1 MARFA
6 GVNAPPRVRRLLA
19 TLHALAAQTL
29 GNPLKLTIVE
39 LERELFRE
47 AERAPNSQIQADIF
61 AQTRRL
67 HEVNSQFAPR
77 FLDAL
82 GTALAGLREPRVR
95 HLPTAS
101 APVLATTLTL
111 VTDTDI
117 DRDIVLADITRREAQ
132 RSASSLQLL
141 GQRFAVLA
149 AGPEFDVE
157 DLPFG
162 PYVMCRITRDLGE
175 QFALGLETQLALFRV
190 FDRQLIERLGELL
203 ERANIL
209 LAHEGILPGL
219 VYTPYLARSA
229 TTRRIVTGPGAD
241 RASTTAPPREPGSI
255 GRPLTGWSGSASA
268 SSWAQMTSEAMG
280 ALPAAAEPTGVA
292 APATAPEPGA
302 AAADMNAPALSAL
315 HHLLDAAR
323 HAQGGTVGA
332 GAGPAAGPNTGTNT
346 SAGAG
351 AGQSGGMGGTGVAQ
365 AAPAGAATGTG
376 APGTAAAAS
385 GNASAGATAPDSGGA
400 DPAKS
405 DAPGAGEPPAPVAI
419 SSSNL
424 HATLAKLQAQSAS
437 LGTIRRSMADLHN
450 ALLAQMRADHG
461 PQAALTVK
469 DNDTFDLLNM
479 LYGQIQREVRPDAAA
494 VDLLT
499 RLQVPVARAA
509 LSDPAFFVRDQHPA
523 RELLNAVA
531 EAGANWL
538 GEDDVD
544 PQLVQKLDRAVD
556 KVVADYEGDAAVFE
570 AANEDIQ
577 QHFRALAHKAELA
590 ERRHVEAARGKER
603 LESAKQQAGA
613 SIEQL
618 CVQTEPPRFVQSL
631 LKQAWSD
638 VLTLTLLRNG
648 EGSEQWQLREQE
660 TARIAEVTCQPPG
673 SAESDVELGQQVEA
687 ALLQVGYHQDE
698 AAAISRRLSTPG
710 GEDDSSSRTE
720 LTARIRA
727 RTRLG
732 DQSEGGETRRAAPL
746 ARTPAEEDW
755 YRQLRTLPFGT
766 WFEFT
771 TNQQGDLRRQ
781 RLSWYSLITDNALFV
796 NPRGQKVGE
805 HSLDALARLMAH
817 GQARLVTEDKSRL
830 IDRAWQATL
839 RTLRSLAGNS
849 TPAEAAP

>member
-1 MARFA
+1 MRHVPTPAA
-6 GVNAPPRVRRLLA
+6 S
-19 TLHALAAQTL
+19 TL
-29 GNPLKLTIVE
+29 
-39 LERELFRE
+39 
-47 AERAPNSQIQADIF
+47 
-61 AQTRRL
+61 
-67 HEVNSQFAPR
+67 
-77 FLDAL
+77 
-82 GTALAGLREPRVR
+82 
-95 HLPTAS
+95 TAS
-101 APVLATTLTL
+101 TLTL
-111 VTDTDI
+111 VADTDI
-117 DRDIVLADITRREAQ
+117 DRDIVLVEIIRREAQ
-132 RSASSLQLL
+132 RSASALQLL

-162 PYVMCRITRDLGE
+162 PHVLCRIVRELGE
-175 QFALGLETQLALFRV
+175 RFELGLETQLALYRV
-190 FDRQLIERLGELL
+190 FDRQLIDRLGELL

-209 LAHEGILPGL
+209 LGHEGVLPGL

-229 TTRRIVTGPGAD
+229 TTRRIVTGAERSGPA
-241 RASTTAPPREPGSI
+241 REG
-255 GRPLTGWSGSASA
+255 GKVNRPLTGWSGSASNSA
-268 SSWAQMTSEAMG
+268 WAAMTSEAMG
-280 ALPAAAEPTGVA
+280 DLPASLRSGPPVPAGAESNAPVSAAGA
-292 APATAPEPGA
+292 APQ
-302 AAADMNAPALSAL
+302 DLSAPAMSAL
-315 HHLLDAAR
+315 HQLLDAAR
-323 HAQGGTVGA
+323 QASATGLA
-332 GAGPAAGPNTGTNT
+332 GATG
-346 SAGAG
+346 SAG
-351 AGQSGGMGGTGVAQ
+351 
-365 AAPAGAATGTG
+365 
-376 APGTAAAAS
+376 GTAASSGAAACGAVESPGVPTAAS
-385 GNASAGATAPDSGGA
+385 PASSAGP
-400 DPAKS
+400 
-405 DAPGAGEPPAPVAI
+405 PVAVA
-419 SSSNL
+419 SESV
-424 HATLAKLQAQSAS
+424 HATLAKLQAQSA
-437 LGTIRRSMADLHN
+437 GTGTARRSMADLHN

-461 PQAALTVK
+461 AQAALTVK
-469 DNDTFDLLNM
+469 DSDTFDLLDM
-479 LYGQIQREVRPDAAA
+479 LYGQIQREVRPDAVAA
-494 VDLLT
+494 DLLA

-544 PQLVQKLDRAVD
+544 PQLVQKLGRAVD
-556 KVVADYEGDAAVFE
+556 QVVDDYQGDAAVFE

-618 CVQTEPPRFVQSL
+618 CAQSEPPRFVQSL

-638 VLTLTLLRNG
+638 VLTLTLLRHG
-648 EGSEQWQLREQE
+648 EGSEQWQQREQE

-673 SAESDVELGQQVEA
+673 TAPSDADLGGQVEA

-698 AAAISRRLSTPG
+698 AAAIARRLSSPG
-710 GEDDSSSRTE
+710 GEDEGSSRTE

-732 DQSEGGETRRAAPL
+732 EQGEGHEPRKVAPL
-746 ARTPAEEDW
+746 ARSLAEEDC

-781 RLSWYSLITDNALFV
+781 RLSWYSLLTDNALFV

-817 GQARLVTEDKSRL
+817 GQVRIVNEDKSRL

-839 RTLRSLAGNS
+839 RTLRSLAGPG
-849 TPAEAAP
+849 PAAETAP

>member
-1 MARFA
+1 MSASAPSSPQTDPARFA
-6 GVNAPPRVRRLLA
+6 HVAAPPRVRRLLA
-19 TLHALAAQTL
+19 SLHALAAQTL
-29 GNPLKLTIVE
+29 ATPLKLTIVE
-39 LERELFRE
+39 LERELFRD
-47 AERAPNSQIQADIF
+47 AERARNSQIQADIY

-67 HEVNSQFAPR
+67 HEVNAQFAPL
-77 FLDAL
+77 FLEAL
-82 GTALAGLREPRVR
+82 GHALAQLREPRVR
-95 HLPTAS
+95 HVPTPAASTLTAS
-101 APVLATTLTL
+101 TLTL
-111 VTDTDI
+111 VADTDI
-117 DRDIVLADITRREAQ
+117 DRDIVLVEIIRREAQ
-132 RSASSLQLL
+132 RSASALQLL

-162 PYVMCRITRDLGE
+162 PHVLCRIVRELGE
-175 QFALGLETQLALFRV
+175 RFELGLETQLALYRV
-190 FDRQLIERLGELL
+190 FDRQLIDRLGELL

-209 LAHEGILPGL
+209 LGHEGILPGL

-229 TTRRIVTGPGAD
+229 TTRRIVTGPERSGPA
-241 RASTTAPPREPGSI
+241 REG
-255 GRPLTGWSGSASA
+255 GKVNRPLTGWSGSARNSG
-268 SSWAQMTSEAMG
+268 WAAMTSEAMG
-280 ALPAAAEPTGVA
+280 DLPASLRPGPPS
-292 APATAPEPGA
+292 PATGAGSASASASA
-302 AAADMNAPALSAL
+302 AAAAPQDLSAPAMSAL
-315 HHLLDAAR
+315 HQLLDAAR
-323 HAQGGTVGA
+323 HASANGLAGTAGSAADEAVG
-332 GAGPAAGPNTGTNT
+332 
-346 SAGAG
+346 
-351 AGQSGGMGGTGVAQ
+351 
-365 AAPAGAATGTG
+365 GAATAGSTV
-376 APGTAAAAS
+376 ASPGVPAAATP
-385 GNASAGATAPDSGGA
+385 GPSAGP
-400 DPAKS
+400 
-405 DAPGAGEPPAPVAI
+405 PVAVA
-419 SSSNL
+419 SESV
-424 HATLAKLQAQSAS
+424 HATLAKLQTQSA
-437 LGTIRRSMADLHN
+437 GTGSARRSMADLHN

-461 PQAALTVK
+461 AQAALTVK
-469 DNDTFDLLNM
+469 DSDTFDLLDM
-479 LYGQIQREVRPDAAA
+479 LYGQIQREVRPDAVAA
-494 VDLLT
+494 DLLA

-544 PQLVQKLDRAVD
+544 PQLVQKLGRAVD
-556 KVVADYEGDAAVFE
+556 QVVDDYQGDAAVFE

-618 CVQTEPPRFVQSL
+618 CAQSEPPRFVQSL

-638 VLTLTLLRNG
+638 VLTLTLLRHG
-648 EGSEQWQLREQE
+648 EDSEQWQQREQE
-660 TARIAEVTCQPPG
+660 TTRIAEVTCLPPG
-673 SAESDVELGQQVEA
+673 TAPSDADLGGQVEA

-698 AAAISRRLSTPG
+698 AAAIARRLSSPG
-710 GEDDSSSRTE
+710 GEDEGSSRTE

-732 DQSEGGETRRAAPL
+732 EQGEGHEPRKVAPL
-746 ARTPAEEDW
+746 ARNVAEEDC

-781 RLSWYSLITDNALFV
+781 RLSWYSLLTDNALFV

-817 GQARLVTEDKSRL
+817 GQVRIVSEDKSRL

-839 RTLRSLAGNS
+839 RTLRSLAGPG
-849 TPAEAAP
+849 PAAETAP

>member
-19 TLHALAAQTL
+19 TLHALAVQTL

-39 LERELFRE
+39 LERELFRD
-47 AERAPNSQIQADIF
+47 AERARNSQIQADIL

-67 HEVNSQFAPR
+67 QEVNAQFAVR

-82 GTALAGLREPRVR
+82 AAALAGLREPRVS
-95 HLPTAS
+95 HLPIAN

-132 RSASSLQLL
+132 RSASALQLL
-141 GQRFAVLA
+141 GQRFGVLA

-162 PYVMCRITRDLGE
+162 PFVMCRIARELGE
-175 QFALGLETQLALFRV
+175 QFGLGLEAQLALYRV
-190 FDRQLIERLGELL
+190 FDRQLIERLSELL

-241 RASTTAPPREPGSI
+241 RASTTSPAREPGSG

-268 SSWAQMTSEAMG
+268 GNWAAMTSEAMG
-280 ALPAAAEPTGVA
+280 APPSAAASALGGATAGTGASADTAPAPTGA
-292 APATAPEPGA
+292 AP
-302 AAADMNAPALSAL
+302 DMNAPALSAL
-315 HHLLDAAR
+315 HQLLDAAR
-323 HAQGGTVGA
+323 HAQAGTGGAGVGVGA
-332 GAGPAAGPNTGTNT
+332 SVGTGAGNAGPAVP
-346 SAGAG
+346 
-351 AGQSGGMGGTGVAQ
+351 Q
-365 AAPAGAATGTG
+365 AAPQTTGGAPGAT
-376 APGTAAAAS
+376 APGTAPMSSGGTPAAAPD
-385 GNASAGATAPDSGGA
+385 GSAANSAPSAT
-400 DPAKS
+400 PATT
-405 DAPGAGEPPAPVAI
+405 EQPAPVAI
-419 SSSNL
+419 SSNTL
-424 HATLAKLQAQSAS
+424 HATLAKLQAQSTSA
-437 LGTIRRSMADLHN
+437 GTVRRSMADLHN

-461 PQAALTVK
+461 PQATLTVK
-469 DNDTFDLLNM
+469 DNDTFDLLDM

-556 KVVADYEGDAAVFE
+556 KVVSDYEGDAAVFE
-570 AANEDIQ
+570 AANDEIQ

-618 CVQTEPPRFVQSL
+618 CAQTAPPRFVQSL

-673 SAESDVELGQQVEA
+673 SADSDAELGQQVEA

-732 DQSEGGETRRAAPL
+732 EQSEGGETRRAAPL
-746 ARTPAEEDW
+746 ARTPAEEDC

-817 GQARLVTEDKSRL
+817 GQVRLVSEDKSRL

>member
-1 MARFA
+1 MSASAPPLPPDSSRFA
-6 GVNAPPRVRRLLA
+6 SVDAPPRVRRLLA
-19 TLHALAAQTL
+19 ALHALAAQTL
-29 GNPLKLTIVE
+29 ANPLKLTIVE
-39 LERELFRE
+39 LERELFRD
-47 AERAPNSQIQADIF
+47 AERARNSQIQADIL
-61 AQTRRL
+61 AQSRRL
-67 HEVNSQFAPR
+67 HEVNAQFAPR

-82 GTALAGLREPRVR
+82 GTALAKLREPRVR
-95 HLPTAS
+95 HEPA
-101 APVLATTLTL
+101 APVAVTATTLTL

-132 RSASSLQLL
+132 RSASALQLL
-141 GQRFAVLA
+141 GQRFGVLA

-162 PYVMCRITRDLGE
+162 PYVLCRITRELGE
-175 QFALGLETQLALFRV
+175 QFELGLETQLALYRV
-190 FDRQLIERLGELL
+190 FDHQLLERLGELL

-229 TTRRIVTGPGAD
+229 TTRRIVTGPERGPAGAW
-241 RASTTAPPREPGSI
+241 RKAGGAAA
-255 GRPLTGWSGSASA
+255 RPLTGWSGSAS
-268 SSWAQMTSEAMG
+268 SGNWAAMTEEVIG
-280 ALPAAAEPTGVA
+280 APAAPSPMA
-292 APATAPEPGA
+292 AAGPASAGGA
-302 AAADMNAPALSAL
+302 ADLNAPALSAL
-315 HHLLDAAR
+315 HQLLEAAR
-323 HAQGGTVGA
+323 HAQGGSGSGA
-332 GAGPAAGPNTGTNT
+332 APASAAPTAAPAGGITPPPLPVSGPAAGGTE
-346 SAGAG
+346 
-351 AGQSGGMGGTGVAQ
+351 
-365 AAPAGAATGTG
+365 
-376 APGTAAAAS
+376 AAAAAPLPGGEAPAEPAQALS
-385 GNASAGATAPDSGGA
+385 NAS
-400 DPAKS
+400 
-405 DAPGAGEPPAPVAI
+405 
-419 SSSNL
+419 L
-424 HATLAKLQAQSAS
+424 HATLAKLQPQVASA
-437 LGTIRRSMADLHN
+437 RRSMADLHN

-461 PQAALTVK
+461 PQASLTVK

-538 GEDDVD
+538 GEEDVD

-556 KVVADYEGDAAVFE
+556 KVVTDYQGDAAVFE
-570 AANEDIQ
+570 AANDEIQ

-618 CVQTEPPRFVQSL
+618 CADAGPPRFVQSL

-648 EGSEQWQLREQE
+648 EGSEQWQQRTQE
-660 TARIAEVTCQPPG
+660 TARIAEITCQAPG
-673 SAESDVELGQQVEA
+673 SAGSDTELGQQVEA
-687 ALLQVGYHQDE
+687 ALLQVGYHHDE

-710 GEDDSSSRTE
+710 GEDESSSRTE
-720 LTARIRA
+720 LTARLRA
-727 RTRLG
+727 RSRLG
-732 DQSEGGETRRAAPL
+732 EQSDGHDPRKTAPL
-746 ARTPAEEDW
+746 ARNAAEEDL
-755 YRQLRTLPFGT
+755 YKQLRTLPFGT

-771 TNQQGDLRRQ
+771 TNQQGDVRRQ
-781 RLSWYSLITDNALFV
+781 RLSWYSLITDHALFV
-796 NPRGQKVGE
+796 NPRGQKVAE
-805 HSLDALARLMAH
+805 HSLDGLARLMAH
-817 GQARLVTEDKSRL
+817 GQARIVNEDKSRL

-839 RTLRSLAGNS
+839 RTLRSLAGGGAA
-849 TPAEAAP
+849 AEGTA

>member
-1 MARFA
+1 MSASAPSSPQTDPARFA
-6 GVNAPPRVRRLLA
+6 HVAAPPRVRRLLA
-19 TLHALAAQTL
+19 SLHALAAQTL
-29 GNPLKLTIVE
+29 ATPLKLTIVE
-39 LERELFRE
+39 LERELFRD
-47 AERAPNSQIQADIF
+47 AERARNSQIQADIY

-67 HEVNSQFAPR
+67 HEVNAQFAPL
-77 FLDAL
+77 FLEAL
-82 GTALAGLREPRVR
+82 GHALAQLREPRVR
-95 HLPTAS
+95 HVPAPAASTLTAS
-101 APVLATTLTL
+101 TLTL
-111 VTDTDI
+111 VADTDI
-117 DRDIVLADITRREAQ
+117 DRDIVLVEIIRREAQ
-132 RSASSLQLL
+132 RSASALQLL

-162 PYVMCRITRDLGE
+162 PHVLCRIVRELGE
-175 QFALGLETQLALFRV
+175 RFELGLETQLALYRV
-190 FDRQLIERLGELL
+190 FDRQLIDRLGELL

-209 LAHEGILPGL
+209 LGHEGILPGL

-229 TTRRIVTGPGAD
+229 TTRRIVTGPERSGPA
-241 RASTTAPPREPGSI
+241 REG
-255 GRPLTGWSGSASA
+255 GKVNRPLTGWSGSARNSG
-268 SSWAQMTSEAMG
+268 WAAMTSEAMG
-280 ALPAAAEPTGVA
+280 DLPASLRPGPPSPATGA
-292 APATAPEPGA
+292 GSAPASASA
-302 AAADMNAPALSAL
+302 AAAAAPQDLSAPAMSAL
-315 HHLLDAAR
+315 HQLLDAAR
-323 HAQGGTVGA
+323 HASANGLAGTAGSAADEAVG
-332 GAGPAAGPNTGTNT
+332 
-346 SAGAG
+346 
-351 AGQSGGMGGTGVAQ
+351 
-365 AAPAGAATGTG
+365 GAATAGSTVPS
-376 APGTAAAAS
+376 PGV
-385 GNASAGATAPDSGGA
+385 SAGAT
-400 DPAKS
+400 
-405 DAPGAGEPPAPVAI
+405 PGPSAGPPVALA
-419 SSSNL
+419 SESV
-424 HATLAKLQAQSAS
+424 HATLAKLQTQSA
-437 LGTIRRSMADLHN
+437 GTGSARRSMADLHN

-461 PQAALTVK
+461 AQAALTVK
-469 DNDTFDLLNM
+469 DSDTFDLLDM
-479 LYGQIQREVRPDAAA
+479 LYGQIQREVRPDAVAA
-494 VDLLT
+494 DLLA

-544 PQLVQKLDRAVD
+544 PQLVQKLGRAVD
-556 KVVADYEGDAAVFE
+556 QVVDDYQGDAAVFE

-618 CVQTEPPRFVQSL
+618 CAQSEPPRFVQSL

-638 VLTLTLLRNG
+638 VLTLTLLRHG
-648 EGSEQWQLREQE
+648 EGSEQWQQREQE
-660 TARIAEVTCQPPG
+660 TTRIAEVTCLPPG
-673 SAESDVELGQQVEA
+673 TAPSDADLGGQVEA

-698 AAAISRRLSTPG
+698 AAAIARRLSSPG
-710 GEDDSSSRTE
+710 GEDEGSSRTE

-732 DQSEGGETRRAAPL
+732 EQGEGHEPRKVAPL
-746 ARTPAEEDW
+746 ARNVAEEDC

-781 RLSWYSLITDNALFV
+781 RLSWYSLLTDNALFV

-817 GQARLVTEDKSRL
+817 GQVRIVSEDKSRL

-839 RTLRSLAGNS
+839 RTLRSLAGPG
-849 TPAEAAP
+849 PAAETAP

>member
-1 MARFA
+1 MSASAPSSSPTDPARFA
-6 GVNAPPRVRRLLA
+6 HVAAPPRVRRLLA
-19 TLHALAAQTL
+19 SLHALAAQTL
-29 GNPLKLTIVE
+29 ATPLKLTIVE
-39 LERELFRE
+39 LERELFRD
-47 AERAPNSQIQADIF
+47 AERARNSQIQADIY

-67 HEVNSQFAPR
+67 HEVNAQFAPL

-82 GTALAGLREPRVR
+82 GHALAQLREPRVR
-95 HLPTAS
+95 HVPAPAASTLTAS
-101 APVLATTLTL
+101 TLTL
-111 VTDTDI
+111 VADTDI
-117 DRDIVLADITRREAQ
+117 DRDIVLVEIIRREAQ
-132 RSASSLQLL
+132 RSASALQLL

-162 PYVMCRITRDLGE
+162 PHVLCRIVRELGE
-175 QFALGLETQLALFRV
+175 RFELGLETQLALYRV
-190 FDRQLIERLGELL
+190 FDRQLIDRLGELL
-203 ERANIL
+203 ERANIFL
-209 LAHEGILPGL
+209 GHEGVLPGL

-229 TTRRIVTGPGAD
+229 TTRRIVTGPERSSPA
-241 RASTTAPPREPGSI
+241 REG
-255 GRPLTGWSGSASA
+255 GKVNRPLTGWSGSARNSG
-268 SSWAQMTSEAMG
+268 WAAMTSEAMG
-280 ALPAAAEPTGVA
+280 DLPASLRTGPPVPAGAESNAPVSAAGA
-292 APATAPEPGA
+292 APQ
-302 AAADMNAPALSAL
+302 DLSAPAMSAL
-315 HHLLDAAR
+315 HQLLDAAR
-323 HAQGGTVGA
+323 
-332 GAGPAAGPNTGTNT
+332 
-346 SAGAG
+346 
-351 AGQSGGMGGTGVAQ
+351 Q
-365 AAPAGAATGTG
+365 ASATGL
-376 APGTAAAAS
+376 
-385 GNASAGATAPDSGGA
+385 AGATGSAGGTTASSDAAAGGA
-400 DPAKS
+400 VESPGVPTAASPAS
-405 DAPGAGEPPAPVAI
+405 SAGPQVAVA
-419 SSSNL
+419 SESV
-424 HATLAKLQAQSAS
+424 HATLAKLQAQSA
-437 LGTIRRSMADLHN
+437 GTGTARRSMADLHN

-461 PQAALTVK
+461 AQAALTVK
-469 DNDTFDLLNM
+469 DSDTFDLLDM
-479 LYGQIQREVRPDAAA
+479 LYGQIQREVRPDAVAA
-494 VDLLT
+494 DLLA

-544 PQLVQKLDRAVD
+544 PQLVQKLGRAVD
-556 KVVADYEGDAAVFE
+556 QVVDDYQGDAAVFE

-618 CVQTEPPRFVQSL
+618 CAQSAPPRFVQSL

-638 VLTLTLLRNG
+638 VLTLTLLRHG
-648 EGSEQWQLREQE
+648 EGSEQWQQREQE

-673 SAESDVELGQQVEA
+673 TAPSDADLGGQVEA

-698 AAAISRRLSTPG
+698 AAAIARRLSSPG
-710 GEDDSSSRTE
+710 GEDEGSSRTE

-732 DQSEGGETRRAAPL
+732 EQGEGHEPRKVAPL
-746 ARTPAEEDW
+746 ARSLAEEDC

-781 RLSWYSLITDNALFV
+781 RLSWYSLLTDNALFV

-817 GQARLVTEDKSRL
+817 GQVRIVNEDKSRL

-839 RTLRSLAGNS
+839 RTLRSLAGPG
-849 TPAEAAP
+849 PAAETAS

>member
-1 MARFA
+1 MSASAPSSSQTDPARFA
-6 GVNAPPRVRRLLA
+6 HVAAPPRVRRLLA
-19 TLHALAAQTL
+19 SLHALAAQTL
-29 GNPLKLTIVE
+29 ATPLKLTIVE
-39 LERELFRE
+39 LERELFRD
-47 AERAPNSQIQADIF
+47 AERARNSQIQADIY

-67 HEVNSQFAPR
+67 HEVNAQFAPL
-77 FLDAL
+77 FLEAL
-82 GTALAGLREPRVR
+82 GHALAQLREPRVR
-95 HLPTAS
+95 HVPTPAASTLTAS
-101 APVLATTLTL
+101 TLTL
-111 VTDTDI
+111 VADTDI
-117 DRDIVLADITRREAQ
+117 DRDIVLVEIIRREAQ
-132 RSASSLQLL
+132 RSASALQLL

-162 PYVMCRITRDLGE
+162 PHVLCRIVRELGE
-175 QFALGLETQLALFRV
+175 RFELGLETQLALYRV
-190 FDRQLIERLGELL
+190 FDRQLIDRLGELL

-209 LAHEGILPGL
+209 LGHEGILPGL

-229 TTRRIVTGPGAD
+229 TTRRIVTGPERSGPA
-241 RASTTAPPREPGSI
+241 REG
-255 GRPLTGWSGSASA
+255 GKVNRPLTGWSGSARNSG
-268 SSWAQMTSEAMG
+268 WAAMTSEAMG
-280 ALPAAAEPTGVA
+280 DLPASLRPGPPSPATGA
-292 APATAPEPGA
+292 GSAPASASA
-302 AAADMNAPALSAL
+302 AAAAAPQDLSAPAMSAL
-315 HHLLDAAR
+315 HQLLDAAR
-323 HAQGGTVGA
+323 HASANGLAGTAASAADEAVGGAATAGSTVA
-332 GAGPAAGPNTGTNT
+332 SP
-346 SAGAG
+346 
-351 AGQSGGMGGTGVAQ
+351 GV
-365 AAPAGAATGTG
+365 PAGAT
-376 APGTAAAAS
+376 PGP
-385 GNASAGATAPDSGGA
+385 SAGP
-400 DPAKS
+400 
-405 DAPGAGEPPAPVAI
+405 PVAVA
-419 SSSNL
+419 SESV
-424 HATLAKLQAQSAS
+424 HATLAKLQTQSA
-437 LGTIRRSMADLHN
+437 GTGSARRSMADLHN

-461 PQAALTVK
+461 AQAALTVK
-469 DNDTFDLLNM
+469 DSDTFDLLDM
-479 LYGQIQREVRPDAAA
+479 LYGQIQREVRPDAVAA
-494 VDLLT
+494 DLLA

-544 PQLVQKLDRAVD
+544 PQLVQKLGRAVD
-556 KVVADYEGDAAVFE
+556 QVVDDYQGDAAVFE

-618 CVQTEPPRFVQSL
+618 CAQSEPPRFVQSL

-638 VLTLTLLRNG
+638 VLTLTLLRHG
-648 EGSEQWQLREQE
+648 EGSEQWQQREQE
-660 TARIAEVTCQPPG
+660 TTRIAEVTCLPPG
-673 SAESDVELGQQVEA
+673 TAPSDADLGGQVEA

-698 AAAISRRLSTPG
+698 AAAIARRLSSPG
-710 GEDDSSSRTE
+710 GEDEGSSRTE

-732 DQSEGGETRRAAPL
+732 EQGEGHEPRKVAPL
-746 ARTPAEEDW
+746 ARNVAEEDC

-781 RLSWYSLITDNALFV
+781 RLSWYSLLTDNALFV

-817 GQARLVTEDKSRL
+817 GQVRIVSEDKSRL

-839 RTLRSLAGNS
+839 RTLRSLAGPG
-849 TPAEAAP
+849 PAAETAP